1 MKKFLY
7 SYKELNELRKRKKNI
22 VLAHGV
28 FDLFHIGHLRHL
40 KISKNYGETLVV
52 SLTDDKY
59 INKGPNRPIF
69 NSNNRAEMI
78 SSLSFVDYIF
88 INKAETSEKVIEN
101 LKPNFYIKGQDY
113 KDSRQD
119 ITGNI
124 QKEKKLVEKF
134 RGRMIFTD
142 DITFS
147 SSNLIN
153 KFYFKENNVKQFKKY
168 NYHYFEKLFE
178 KTSKLKVAVIGE
190 LILDEYCFTNYLG
203 SASKEELVVMN
214 YIDEKL
220 FFGGAYALA
229 KNISD
234 FVKKVDFYSAGNLD
248 NKTFN
253 SLKKDSVENKI
264 NVKFFRNNYRII
276 KKKRFL
282 SQKNHKL
289 FEIYHSSSNEK
300 FNKNDKFRKIISSK
314 ISSYDVVIVAD
325 FGHGLFS
332 KELISLLQKKSKFLC
347 VNTQTNAEN
356 RGFNLI
362 TKYKK
367 CNLICLDLGELQLAS
382 SKKDEEK
389 KMIAEMLRRVKFK
402 HFILTLSKNGIIV
415 ARKESSNLKYFHLG
429 ALDSNPLDT
438 MGAGDAVFGI
448 SSLLSNVSNDIKINA
463 LVSNLF
469 GALKIKILGHEKK
482 ISKKE
487 LMKSINYMIK

>member
-178 KTSKLKVAVIGE
+178 K
-190 LILDEYCFTNYLG
+190 
-203 SASKEELVVMN
+203 
-214 YIDEKL
+214 
-220 FFGGAYALA
+220 
-229 KNISD
+229 IS
-234 FVKKVDFYSAGNLD
+234 
-248 NKTFN
+248 
-253 SLKKDSVENKI
+253 
-264 NVKFFRNNYRII
+264 FR
-276 KKKRFL
+276 
-282 SQKNHKL
+282 
-289 FEIYHSSSNEK
+289 
-300 FNKNDKFRKIISSK
+300 
-314 ISSYDVVIVAD
+314 
-325 FGHGLFS
+325 
-332 KELISLLQKKSKFLC
+332 
-347 VNTQTNAEN
+347 
-356 RGFNLI
+356 
-362 TKYKK
+362 
-367 CNLICLDLGELQLAS
+367 
-382 SKKDEEK
+382 
-389 KMIAEMLRRVKFK
+389 
-402 HFILTLSKNGIIV
+402 
-415 ARKESSNLKYFHLG
+415 
-429 ALDSNPLDT
+429 
-438 MGAGDAVFGI
+438 
-448 SSLLSNVSNDIKINA
+448 
-463 LVSNLF
+463 
-469 GALKIKILGHEKK
+469 
-482 ISKKE
+482 
-487 LMKSINYMIK
+487 